1 LFLAVTSN
9 YFDDFVSIAAMQ
21 ETPSVDYIVKAKAV
35 FRLLGWKFADD
46 GPKVSPFCEI
56 LTALGVS
63 LM

>member
-1 LFLAVTSN
+1 
-9 YFDDFVSIAAMQ
+9 MQ